1 MLQGIEAERE
11 RMARECRAREEI
23 LRTENEERA
32 RKDEARRLEIQRQ
45 EELLAGRRMG
55 RAKTTDP
62 SVDRAFNPGNG
73 IQIFHYKDPGNNM
86 IYNFIKIKQKVNT
99 KNFILRSKLSD
110 SRKIK

>member
-1 MLQGIEAERE
+1 MPSLLGHIVCVLQGIEAERE

-73 IQIFHYKDPGNNM
+73 IQIFHYKDPGNLI
-86 IYNFIKIKQKVNT
+86 IY
-99 KNFILRSKLSD
+99 
-110 SRKIK
+110 